1 MFNSVV
7 LDVFIGLVLLYL
19 LYSLL
24 ISIVG
29 EMIAAWLGL
38 RSRYLRKA
46 IETMLNDEHIAAKR
60 RETIIRQVR
69 SFFLYEEKE
78 FRNSFAGKFYA
89 HPSISYLAPG
99 RKTLWFSFKKG
110 KPAYINREN
119 FSATIIQMLR
129 NRGIGADDMEKV
141 SFCLKFNTMHIQ
153 AQTLA
158 HLRNLLNDSDN
169 EIKLFSEKLIQWYS
183 ETMDRANGW
192 YKGKLQFILFWLGF
206 LLAMT
211 FNVDSFQIAKQLT
224 ADKEARKQ
232 LVEIG
237 IQASDENSAIGK
249 AIRISSD
256 STIADSL
263 LRKSYTEVKTAT
275 DNASK
280 VLGSGWNLN
289 ARVKSGRIRITMYPV
304 TFNGLQKQFI
314 LPAKNLEQSM
324 RKYQQLANHATS
336 RSQRKSF
343 ITILQLKTDSLAFL
357 IRRFNRITS
366 SHFTLDESIKPEVIR
381 NNQNTMLVRYSGK
394 KHYSI
399 LSKAV
404 FIIHQS
410 MPWHLCFWGFV
421 ITALMISLGAPFWF
435 DLLRKL
441 VSIRSA
447 GVKPEEKTGTTADTS
462 TSSAISSASLTPGEV
477 LDRMKAAPV
486 VSTSAD
492 NFIAAA
498 IKKYSPEIKMI
509 PGVKSV
515 FRGLLLREGQWID
528 CVQVNVHDSDTET
541 AVKEKFSDL
550 NIENIPVAV
559 NIVIA
564 GSPKTHEGF
573 RGRISNK
580 SGNNSFGSLGCVLK
594 NKGSGNLHIL
604 SCWHVMKGDLDYDHD
619 DQLVSIVDNGSPEK
633 IIGNRWGGGIQG
645 CLDYGI
651 ARCLQNADLERNKWL
666 KEKLNFPSIKFKPV
680 TSADI
685 SSQINICF
693 YDIFSDTKVVGK
705 IYTATE
711 SVEIRYVDKIR
722 EIEDLLILTNDSFSG
737 AISKP
742 GNSGSIVFDE
752 SGNAIGMI
760 IAGDLLYTYAIK
772 LSNFF
777 NLLDEMIPDS

>member
-1 MFNSVV
+1 
-7 LDVFIGLVLLYL
+7 
-19 LYSLL
+19 
-24 ISIVG
+24 
-29 EMIAAWLGL
+29 
-38 RSRYLRKA
+38 
-46 IETMLNDEHIAAKR
+46 MLNDEHIAAKR

-69 SFFLYEEKE
+69 SFFLYEETE

-89 HPSISYLAPG
+89 HPSIRYLTPG

-129 NRGIGADDMEKV
+129 NKGIGADDMGKV
-141 SFCLKFNTMHIQ
+141 SFSLKFNTLHIQ
-153 AQTLA
+153 PQTLA

-169 EIKLFSEKLIQWYS
+169 EIKLFSDKLIQWYS
-183 ETMDRANGW
+183 ETMDRTNGW

-206 LLAMT
+206 LVAMT
-211 FNVDSFQIAKQLT
+211 FNIDSIQIAKQLT
-224 ADKEARKQ
+224 ADKDARKQ
-232 LVEIG
+232 LVELG
-237 IQASDENSAIGK
+237 IQASDENSALGK
-249 AIRISSD
+249 AIRISGD
-256 STIADSL
+256 STAADSL

-289 ARVKSGRIRITMYPV
+289 ARVKSTRIRITIYPV
-304 TFNGLQKQFI
+304 TFNGLQKQII
-314 LPAKNLEQSM
+314 LPARKLELSM
-324 RKYQQLANHATS
+324 RNYLQLANHAAS
-336 RSQRKSF
+336 RSQRKSY
-343 ITILQLKTDSLAFL
+343 IATLQLKTDSLAFL
-357 IRRFNRITS
+357 IRRFNRITGS
-366 SHFTLDESIKPEVIR
+366 RFILDESIKPEVIR
-381 NNQNTMLVRYSGK
+381 NDQNTLLVRYSGK

-399 LSKAV
+399 ISKAV

-447 GVKPEEKTGTTADTS
+447 GVKPEEKTGTAAETS
-462 TSSAISSASLTPGEV
+462 TSSSIDATSLTPGEITG
-477 LDRMKAAPV
+477 RMITAPV
-486 VSTSAD
+486 VSVAAE

-515 FRGLLLREGQWID
+515 FRGLVLKEGKWVD
-528 CVQVNVHDSDTET
+528 CVQVNVLDSNAET
-541 AVKEKFSDL
+541 AVREKFPNLS
-550 NIENIPVAV
+550 IENIPVAMS
-559 NIVIA
+559 IVVA
-564 GSPKTHEGF
+564 GSPKPHTGI

-580 SGNNSFGSLGCVLK
+580 SGNNGFGSLGCVLK
-594 NKGSGNLHIL
+594 NKGSGNLHLL

-619 DQLVSIVDNGSPEK
+619 DQLVSIVDEDSPEK
-633 IIGNRWGGGIQG
+633 VLGKRWGGGIQG
-645 CLDYGI
+645 SLDYGL
-651 ARCLQNADLERNKWL
+651 ARCLSTAGLEKNQWL
-666 KEKLNFPSIKFKPV
+666 KEKLNFPEIKFKPV

-685 SSQINICF
+685 GSQINVCF

-705 IYTATE
+705 IYAETD
-711 SVEIRYVDKIR
+711 SVEIRYVDKTR
-722 EIEDLLILTNDSFSG
+722 EIEDVILLTNDTFS
-737 AISKP
+737 ASISKP

-777 NLLDEMIPDS
+777 SLFDEMAPDS